1 MNFRIIPCLLLR
13 NQGLVKTIKF
23 KKEIYIGDPIN
34 AIRIFNDKEVD
45 ELVFLDILATREK
58 RPPNLEYIKK
68 LAGECFMPFAYGGGI
83 TNIDQIAELNA
94 IGVEKIIVNSIA
106 FSDAS
111 FVKRAVE
118 RFGSSTIVISID
130 VKKDFFGKYHVYTH
144 GGTKKVS
151 ISLKEILN
159 KINEWQV
166 GEVIVN
172 SIDKDGTMQ
181 GYDEFLIKLVTDVL
195 DMPVIALGGAGVIKD
210 FQSVIMNAGASAV
223 AAGSFFVFYGP
234 HKAVLINYPTN
245 EQIKSINQ

>member
-111 FVKRAVE
+111 FVKQAVE

-144 GGTKKVS
+144 GGTKKIS